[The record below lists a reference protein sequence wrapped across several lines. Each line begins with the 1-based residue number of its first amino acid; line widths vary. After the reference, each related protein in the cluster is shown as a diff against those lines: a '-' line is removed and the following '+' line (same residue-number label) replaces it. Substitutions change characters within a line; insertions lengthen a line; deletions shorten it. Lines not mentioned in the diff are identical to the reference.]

1 MSEPRFSRLHR
12 DPALLPLVL
21 QDRDLAVLHDLFLF
35 RFASTAALLRTA
47 AWAGGGGGRQY
58 VPKRLTALW
67 KAGYVER
74 FVSHHSAYL
83 RGSQPFAYLL
93 GSGKATA
100 AARTGL
106 RPDDISPERWRLVLR
121 EAAPARDRARHAL
134 GLLGIDAR
142 EIERVLHNTTELALR
157 HYAGDSS
164 GVRHRLL
171 AADFL
176 SRFWYDARMR
186 GAAIEDIRPDGI
198 ADLSVHEPDPRRFRE
213 ILGSNGVVPIR
224 PDCIFTIAGVRYA
237 LEAETGTSSAEKLLL
252 KLRRYARRVSFD
264 PHLRLLVVCAS
275 ASHAIRARDILQ
287 RLPALSPAAE
297 VHVADAP

>member
-1 MSEPRFSRLHR
+1 VSEPHFSRLYR
-12 DPALLPLVL
+12 NPALLPLVL

-35 RFASTAALLRTA
+35 RFASTSALLRTA
-47 AWAGGGGGRQY
+47 AWAGGGGGLQY
-58 VPKRLTALW
+58 VGKRLTALW
-67 KAGYVER
+67 KAGYAER

-83 RGSQPFAYLL
+83 RGSQPFAYTL

-121 EAAPARDRARHAL
+121 EAAPVRDRVRHAL

-142 EIERVLHNTTELALR
+142 EIERVLHNNTELALR

-171 AADFL
+171 AAEFL
-176 SRFWYDARMR
+176 SRFWFDARR
-186 GAAIEDIRPDGI
+186 HGAAIEDIRPDRSG
-198 ADLSVHEPDPRRFRE
+198 DLSFQEPEPRRFHD
-213 ILGSNGVVPIR
+213 ILRSNGVVPIR
-224 PDCIFTIAGVRYA
+224 PDCVFTIAGVRYA
-237 LEAETGTSSAEKLLL
+237 LEAETGTSSAEKLVL

-275 ASHAIRARDILQ
+275 TSHAARARDILQ
-287 RLPALSPAAE
+287 RLPALVRAAE
-297 VHVADAP
+297 VHVAAAP